1 MGSYAVCRSVLKKFK
16 KTIYISHTL
25 VYNYG
30 QEQRRFFRNT
40 AVPLFYSKLFY
51 EVIVMENLGYYNGKY
66 DLIENMSVPML
77 DRVCWF
83 GDGVYD
89 ATYAH
94 NHKIFDLKAHLDRF
108 YNSAKLLK
116 VNIPIG
122 RKELEALLAELVLKV
137 DDGDQFVYMQVTR
150 GSGLRNHIF
159 TEDMQGNL
167 WITLTP
173 CPVADTYKPIDVIT
187 YEDKRFH
194 YCNCKTLNLIPSCL
208 AASAA
213 AEAGCSEAIFHRG
226 DIVTECAHSNVSIF
240 KDGKVISHPLD
251 DTVLP
256 GTARIRLLAFA
267 EKLGY
272 GVDEREYTLD
282 ELMNADEVIV
292 HSTGS
297 FCIPVKTVDGKPV
310 GGKAPEML
318 KKIQDALVAD
328 FEAQCKA
335 D

>member
-1 MGSYAVCRSVLKKFK
+1 MK
-16 KTIYISHTL
+16 
-25 VYNYG
+25 
-30 QEQRRFFRNT
+30 
-40 AVPLFYSKLFY
+40 
-51 EVIVMENLGYYNGKY
+51 NLGYYNGEY
-66 DLIENMSVPML
+66 GLIEEMKIPML

-83 GDGVYD
+83 GDGIYD

-94 NHKIFDLKAHLDRF
+94 NHKIFDLQAHLDRF
-108 YNSAKLLK
+108 YRSAKILDINMPIEKEDLAKLLH
-116 VNIPIG
+116 
-122 RKELEALLAELVLKV
+122 ELVPKV

-150 GSGLRNHIF
+150 GSGLRKHIY
-159 TEDMQGNL
+159 EENMQSNL

-187 YEDKRFH
+187 YEYKRFL
-194 YCNCKTLNLIPSCL
+194 YCNAKTLNLIPSCL
-208 AASAA
+208 AATAA
-213 AEAGCSEAIFHRG
+213 DRAGCDEAIFHRG

-240 KDGKVISHPLD
+240 KDGKVITHQLD
-251 DTVLP
+251 DKVLP
-256 GTARIRLLAFA
+256 GTARLRLLAFA
-267 EKLGY
+267 EKLGFKTE
-272 GVDEREYTLD
+272 ERDYTLD
-282 ELMNADEVIV
+282 ELMNADEIVV

-328 FEAQCKA
+328 FEEQCRA

>member
-1 MGSYAVCRSVLKKFK
+1 MK
-16 KTIYISHTL
+16 
-25 VYNYG
+25 
-30 QEQRRFFRNT
+30 
-40 AVPLFYSKLFY
+40 
-51 EVIVMENLGYYNGKY
+51 NLGYYNGKY
-66 DLIENMSVPML
+66 DEIEKMSVPML

-83 GDGVYD
+83 GDGIYD

-94 NHKIFDLKAHLDRF
+94 NHVVFDMDAHLNRF
-108 YNSAKLLK
+108 YNSAKLLDI
-116 VNIPIG
+116 NMPIE
-122 RKELEALLAELVLKV
+122 REELDKLLRDLVKKV

-150 GSGLRNHIF
+150 GSGLRGHIYDK
-159 TEDMQGNL
+159 DMVGNL

-173 CPVADTYKPIDVIT
+173 SHVADTYEPIDVIT
-187 YEDKRFH
+187 YEDKRFF

-208 AASAA
+208 AATAA
-213 AEAGCSEAIFHRG
+213 DRAGCKEAIFHRG
-226 DIVTECAHSNVSIF
+226 DIVTECAHSNCSIF

-251 DTVLP
+251 DKVLP

-272 GVDEREYTLD
+272 GVEERDYTLD

-310 GGKAPEML
+310 GGKAPGML

-328 FEAQCKA
+328 FEAQCA
-335 D
+335 AE

>member
-1 MGSYAVCRSVLKKFK
+1 MP
-16 KTIYISHTL
+16 
-25 VYNYG
+25 
-30 QEQRRFFRNT
+30 FFNNKYF
-40 AVPLFYSKLFY
+40 LLLSDDMK
-51 EVIVMENLGYYNGKY
+51 NLGYYNGEY
-66 DLIENMSVPML
+66 GLIEEMKIPML

-83 GDGVYD
+83 GDGIYD

-94 NHKIFDLKAHLDRF
+94 NHKIFDLQAHLDRF
-108 YNSAKLLK
+108 YRSAKILDINMPIEKEDLAKLLH
-116 VNIPIG
+116 
-122 RKELEALLAELVLKV
+122 ELVPKV

-150 GSGLRNHIF
+150 GSGLRKHIY
-159 TEDMQGNL
+159 EENMQSNL

-187 YEDKRFH
+187 YEDKRFL
-194 YCNCKTLNLIPSCL
+194 YCNAKTLNLIPSCL
-208 AASAA
+208 AATAA
-213 AEAGCSEAIFHRG
+213 DRAGCDEAIFHRG

-240 KDGKVISHPLD
+240 KDGKVITHQLD
-251 DTVLP
+251 DKVLP
-256 GTARIRLLAFA
+256 GTARLRLLAFA
-267 EKLGY
+267 EKLGFKTE
-272 GVDEREYTLD
+272 ERDYTLD
-282 ELMNADEVIV
+282 ELMNADEIVV

-328 FEAQCKA
+328 FEEQCRA

>member
-1 MGSYAVCRSVLKKFK
+1 MPFFNNIYFLARSADKKN
-16 KTIYISHTL
+16 L
-25 VYNYG
+25 V
-30 QEQRRFFRNT
+30 
-40 AVPLFYSKLFY
+40 
-51 EVIVMENLGYYNGKY
+51 YYNGEY
-66 DLIENMSVPML
+66 GLIEEMKIPML

-83 GDGVYD
+83 GDGIYD

-94 NHKIFDLKAHLDRF
+94 NHKIFDLQAHLDRF
-108 YNSAKLLK
+108 YRSAKILDINMPIEKEDLAKLLH
-116 VNIPIG
+116 
-122 RKELEALLAELVLKV
+122 ELVPKV

-150 GSGLRNHIF
+150 GSGLRKHIY
-159 TEDMQGNL
+159 EENMQSNL

-187 YEDKRFH
+187 YEDKRFL
-194 YCNCKTLNLIPSCL
+194 YCNAKTLNLIPSCL
-208 AASAA
+208 AATAA
-213 AEAGCSEAIFHRG
+213 DRAGCDEAIFHRG

-240 KDGKVISHPLD
+240 KDGKVITHQLD
-251 DTVLP
+251 DKVLP
-256 GTARIRLLAFA
+256 GTARLRLLAFA
-267 EKLGY
+267 EKLGFKTE
-272 GVDEREYTLD
+272 ERDYTLD
-282 ELMNADEVIV
+282 ELMNADEIVV

-328 FEAQCKA
+328 FEEQCRA

>member
-1 MGSYAVCRSVLKKFK
+1 
-16 KTIYISHTL
+16 
-25 VYNYG
+25 
-30 QEQRRFFRNT
+30 
-40 AVPLFYSKLFY
+40 
-51 EVIVMENLGYYNGKY
+51 MENLGYYNGKY

-150 GSGLRNHIF
+150 GSGLRNHVF

-173 CPVADTYKPIDVIT
+173 CPEPTPT
-187 YEDKRFH
+187 S
-194 YCNCKTLNLIPSCL
+194 PST
-208 AASAA
+208 S
-213 AEAGCSEAIFHRG
+213 
-226 DIVTECAHSNVSIF
+226 
-240 KDGKVISHPLD
+240 
-251 DTVLP
+251 
-256 GTARIRLLAFA
+256 
-267 EKLGY
+267 
-272 GVDEREYTLD
+272 
-282 ELMNADEVIV
+282 
-292 HSTGS
+292 
-297 FCIPVKTVDGKPV
+297 
-310 GGKAPEML
+310 
-318 KKIQDALVAD
+318 
-328 FEAQCKA
+328 
-335 D
+335 